1 MFFKVSSPV
10 LCHFR
15 AWHNS
20 VLSTWPGSDVLA
32 SENGASKN
40 GVPVRQNR
48 VPAVRVGVL
57 ASQNDVVNSQ
67 ERLLASQK
75 GFRQA
80 SMP

>member
-1 MFFKVSSPV
+1 M
-10 LCHFR
+10 LCHFG

-40 GVPVRQNR
+40 GVLVGQNR
-48 VPAVRVGVL
+48 VPAVEISVL

-67 ERLLASQK
+67 ERVLASQK